1 MVKGAG
7 ASAGIGIGKVVILKD
22 EKPVITRVSITDVT
36 AEKERFKHAWEISIK
51 DITSLIQRVSSG
63 ENHQKAEILNGHL
76 MLLQDSVLTDDIET
90 TIDNEKICSEFAIE
104 KVCNRYGDLFA
115 GMEDERMQQ
124 RAADMKDIKIR
135 MQNVLL
141 GVSQVDISALKKGSV
156 LIAYD
161 LAPSTTAGIN
171 PHNVTGIVTEMGGR
185 TSHSAILARA
195 LEIPAIVAAAG
206 ILNEANEGDEI
217 IFDGETGEIFINP
230 DLSLKEEYDDKR
242 ISYEEERN
250 VLKQQIGRPS
260 ITKDG
265 IRVEIAANIGK
276 PEDVE
281 RVLSYDGEGIGLFR
295 TEFLFMDRTKMP
307 TEEEQ
312 FEAYRSVAAAMQGKP
327 VIIRTL
333 DIGGDKEIPY
343 MGLKKDENPFLG
355 YRAIRF
361 CLGRKEDVY
370 RPQLRALLRAGIYGN
385 IKIMIPMVTCLE
397 EVRETK
403 RLISDIMRELDE
415 NNIEY
420 RNDIPVGI
428 MVETAAASFMADAFA
443 KEVDFFSIGTNDLTQ
458 YTMAVDRSNEKVSYL
473 YSAFNPAVLRSIRH
487 IIECGHK
494 EGIMVGMCGEAAGDP
509 LMIPLLLAFG
519 LNEFSMSAPSMLKA
533 RKLITSYHTEKL
545 KEMADEVMQLVT
557 ADEIEQFMM
566 QFTGLQTLKD
576 KRL

>member
-22 EKPVITRVSITDVT
+22 EKPAITRVSITDVT

-51 DITSLIQRVSSG
+51 DITSLIQRVSSE

-104 KVCNRYGDLFA
+104 EVCNRYADLFA

-242 ISYEEERN
+242 ISYEEERK

-312 FEAYRSVAAAMQGKP
+312 FEAYRSVASAMQGKP

-370 RPQLRALLRAGIYGN
+370 RPQLRALLRAGTYGN

-415 NNIEY
+415 NHIEY

-566 QFTGLQTLKD
+566 KFTGLQTLKD

>member
-22 EKPVITRVSITDVT
+22 EKPAITRVSITDVT

-104 KVCNRYGDLFA
+104 EVCNRYADLFA

-242 ISYEEERN
+242 ISYEEERKI
-250 VLKQQIGRPS
+250 LKQQIGRPS

-312 FEAYRSVAAAMQGKP
+312 FEAYRSVASAMQGKP

-370 RPQLRALLRAGIYGN
+370 RPQLRALLRAGTYGN

-415 NNIEY
+415 NHIEY

-566 QFTGLQTLKD
+566 KFTGLQTLKD

>member
-22 EKPVITRVSITDVT
+22 EKPAITRVSITDVT

-104 KVCNRYGDLFA
+104 EVCNRYADLFA

-242 ISYEEERN
+242 ISYEEERK

-312 FEAYRSVAAAMQGKP
+312 FEAY
-327 VIIRTL
+327 
-333 DIGGDKEIPY
+333 
-343 MGLKKDENPFLG
+343 
-355 YRAIRF
+355 
-361 CLGRKEDVY
+361 
-370 RPQLRALLRAGIYGN
+370 
-385 IKIMIPMVTCLE
+385 
-397 EVRETK
+397 
-403 RLISDIMRELDE
+403 
-415 NNIEY
+415 
-420 RNDIPVGI
+420 
-428 MVETAAASFMADAFA
+428 
-443 KEVDFFSIGTNDLTQ
+443 
-458 YTMAVDRSNEKVSYL
+458 
-473 YSAFNPAVLRSIRH
+473 
-487 IIECGHK
+487 
-494 EGIMVGMCGEAAGDP
+494 
-509 LMIPLLLAFG
+509 
-519 LNEFSMSAPSMLKA
+519 
-533 RKLITSYHTEKL
+533 
-545 KEMADEVMQLVT
+545 
-557 ADEIEQFMM
+557 
-566 QFTGLQTLKD
+566 
-576 KRL
+576 